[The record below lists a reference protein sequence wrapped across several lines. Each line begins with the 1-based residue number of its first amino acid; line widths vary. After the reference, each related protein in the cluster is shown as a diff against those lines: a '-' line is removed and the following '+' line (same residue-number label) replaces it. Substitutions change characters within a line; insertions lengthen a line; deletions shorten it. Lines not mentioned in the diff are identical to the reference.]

1 MNIINKRKLQSQKK
15 KKMNPRDAVEEAQD
29 GLWCLIGAR
38 IVKEMKELSLNGK
51 LCSDHEQPP
60 SGCYILLPRK

>member
-1 MNIINKRKLQSQKK
+1 
-15 KKMNPRDAVEEAQD
+15 MNPRDAVEEAQD

-38 IVKEMKELSLNGK
+38 IVKEMKELNLNGK